1 MKSMKKKK
9 ILVIS
14 DHALST
20 SGVANQTKFLIEGL
34 ITKGDMT
41 FRQLGAAISHES
53 YETIKVNEDFFI
65 KPIKGFGDKALI
77 LMFNSLEG

>member
-1 MKSMKKKK
+1 MEKKK

-14 DHALST
+14 DHALSP

-34 ITKGDMT
+34 IKKGDMT

-65 KPIKGFGDKALI
+65 KPVSGFGNKALI
-77 LMFNSLEG
+77 RNIIVFYK